1 MDNIVRLALDSVK
14 VAQYNSQTVY
24 QFLHARDFM
33 HTLPATDCLHD
44 FVDVPALVIYKG
56 VVYLN
61 DSHLVEPDDDGDVCF
76 NVVKHENEYVNDEP
90 LTPDSFKGLYS
101 YTYFHHQKADVLSR
115 PHLVG
120 SNVREEVNIVYR
132 RVYKAGALAKR
143 KVTVNP
149 RVGLVWQDSDKSYY
163 SIVNI
168 DNGKHT
174 VLTDSPIYLSGVYT
188 TVEQLPG
195 YPTKTIKE
203 YPWVPV

>member
-14 VAQYNSQTVY
+14 VTRYSSQSGY
-24 QFLHARDFM
+24 QFLHALDFM
-33 HTLPATDCLHD
+33 HTLPPTCGPHD
-44 FVDVPALVIYKG
+44 VVTTPAFVVYKG

-61 DSHLVEPDDDGDVCF
+61 DLHLVEPDGDGDVSF
-76 NVVKHENEYVNDEP
+76 TVLKHENDYVNDEP
-90 LTPDSFKGLYS
+90 LTPDSFKGLYYYS
-101 YTYFHHQKADVLSR
+101 YLHKRKTDVLSH
-115 PHLVG
+115 PQMIG
-120 SNVREEVNIVYR
+120 STVREEVNIVYR
-132 RVYKAGALAKR
+132 TVYKAGALVKR
-143 KVTVNP
+143 KVPMTP

-168 DNGKHT
+168 DGDKHT

-195 YPTKTIKE
+195 YPTKTVKE

>member
-14 VAQYNSQTVY
+14 VARYNSRPVY
-24 QFLHARDFM
+24 QFLHAHDFM
-33 HTLPATDCLHD
+33 HTLPTAGGLHD
-44 FVDVPALVIYKG
+44 FVDIPAFVAYKG

-61 DSHLVEPDDDGDVCF
+61 DLHLVEPDDDGDVSF
-76 NVVKHENEYVNDEP
+76 NVLKHVNDYVNDEP
-90 LTPDSFKGLYS
+90 LTPDSFNGLYY
-101 YTYFHHQKADVLSR
+101 YTHFYKRKTNVLSH
-115 PHLVG
+115 PQMIG

-132 RVYKAGALAKR
+132 PLYKAGVLVKR
-143 KVTVNP
+143 KVPVNP
-149 RVGLVWQDSDKSYY
+149 RVGLVWQVSDKSYY

-174 VLTDSPIYLSGVYT
+174 VLSDSPIYLSGVYT

-195 YPTKTIKE
+195 YPTKTVKE

>member
-14 VAQYNSQTVY
+14 VARYNNRPVY
-24 QFLHARDFM
+24 QFLNARDFM
-33 HTLPATDCLHD
+33 HTLPAAGGLHD
-44 FVDVPALVIYKG
+44 FVDVPALVVYKG

-61 DSHLVEPDDDGDVCF
+61 DLHLVEPDGDGDVWF
-76 NVVKHENEYVNDEP
+76 TVVKHENEYVNDEP
-90 LTPDSFKGLYS
+90 LTPDSFKGLYY
-101 YTYFHHQKADVLSR
+101 YTYFHQQKTDVLSH
-115 PHLVG
+115 PQMIG

-132 RVYKAGALAKR
+132 RVYKVGATVKR

-168 DNGKHT
+168 DGDKHT
-174 VLTDSPIYLSGVYT
+174 VLSDSPIYLSGVYT

-195 YPTKTIKE
+195 YPTKTVKE

>member
-14 VAQYNSQTVY
+14 VARYNNPSVY

-33 HTLPATDCLHD
+33 HTLPPTCGPR
-44 FVDVPALVIYKG
+44 DVVWIPACVVYKG

-61 DSHLVEPDDDGDVCF
+61 DLHLVEPDCDGDVIF
-76 NVVKHENEYVNDEP
+76 TVIKHQNDYVNDEP
-90 LTPDSFKGLYS
+90 LTPDSFKGLYY
-101 YTYFHHQKADVLSR
+101 YTYFHQRKTDVISH
-115 PHLVG
+115 PQMIG

-132 RVYKAGALAKR
+132 TIYKAGALTKR
-143 KVTVNP
+143 KVVVNP

-163 SIVNI
+163 SIVKI

-195 YPTKTIKE
+195 YPTKTVKE
-203 YPWVPV
+203 YPWVPA